1 MTTSKQYQKNI
12 LLELMNLTEYQKH
25 TDKQYVSNSNQ
36 GINNKSNPDISPN
49 DAQTI
54 EDLQRFLNNTFNK
67 NKKHNFNLI
76 EGNQKSKILF
86 MYGKCTANDNR
97 ILDGEP
103 GQLFDKMLEGIKI
116 NRDKIALCSYIPRGL
131 EEIKENDSFIQ
142 TMQIINYRIIELLNP
157 KFLIILSNFC
167 IKMLLATDL
176 SSMSLRGKW
185 FDFNTPNDITP
196 KKCRVLYEPL
206 MLINNPELKKEAWE
220 DLKEISRQLGG

>member
-131 EEIKENDSFIQ
+131 EEIKESDSFIQ
-142 TMQIINYRIIELLNP
+142 TLQIINYRIIEILNP

>member
-1 MTTSKQYQKNI
+1 MTISKQYQKNI
-12 LLELMNLTEYQKH
+12 LLELMNLNEYQKH
-25 TDKQYVSNSNQ
+25 ADKQYISNSNQ
-36 GINNKSNPDISPN
+36 SIKIKSNSIISPN

-54 EDLQRFLNNTFNK
+54 EDLQNFLNNTFNK
-67 NKKHNFNLI
+67 NNKLNVNLI

-86 MYGKCTANDNR
+86 MYGKCGVNDNK
-97 ILDGEP
+97 ILDGES

>member
-12 LLELMNLTEYQKH
+12 LLELMNLAEYQKH

-131 EEIKENDSFIQ
+131 EEIEESDSFIQ
-142 TMQIINYRIIELLNP
+142 TLQIINYRIIEILNP

>member
-1 MTTSKQYQKNI
+1 
-12 LLELMNLTEYQKH
+12 MNLAEYQKH